1 MWARR
6 EQYKNNSDDKTMR
19 IMQSQERSEGL
30 LII

>member
-6 EQYKNNSDDKTMR
+6 EEYENSSDNKTMR
-19 IMQSQERSEGL
+19 IMQSQERSEVL